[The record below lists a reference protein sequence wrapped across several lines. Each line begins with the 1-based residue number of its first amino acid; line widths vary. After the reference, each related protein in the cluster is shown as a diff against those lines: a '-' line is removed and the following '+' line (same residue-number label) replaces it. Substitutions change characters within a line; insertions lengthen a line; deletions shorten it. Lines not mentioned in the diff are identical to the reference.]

1 MQSNPLEADKM
12 AEETTQVNTFQRH
25 EVKLGF
31 DTKEGMDALLRAA
44 NVLSS
49 CSLVPVTYRKTLID
63 KEGKPVEN
71 PNGLANCAVVLNMAV
86 RMEADP
92 LMIMQNMHVIEGRP
106 SWSSTFIIASIN
118 QCGRFSPLRFELT
131 KSSAEVDVEYVY
143 TAWEPVPGSNKN
155 KPVEKPGTLKVK
167 HQECYAWAIEKAT
180 GERIEGPRIS
190 MQMAIDEGWL
200 QKKGSKWKTM
210 QEVMLRYRAASIFG
224 RLYAPELLM
233 GLHSAEEVKDTID
246 AEVFDDY
253 APEPTREHAAARSAP
268 SASPV
273 IAQWP
278 IKSQEKFDELMDRAY
293 LEFKNAGLQ
302 EHWQLFE
309 SKWRPRRNTGDDLGI
324 IKDLSEEIDSFL
336 PKEPAK
342 EPTK

>member
-1 MQSNPLEADKM
+1 M

-49 CSLVPVTYRKTLID
+49 SSLVPVTYRKYLVD
-63 KEGKPVEN
+63 KEGNSTEN
-71 PNGLANCAVVLNMAV
+71 PNGLANCAVALNMAT
-86 RMEADP
+86 RMGADP

-131 KSSAEVDVEYVY
+131 KPTSEVDVEYVF
-143 TAWEPVPGSNKN
+143 TAWETTPGGKN
-155 KPVEKPGTLKVK
+155 RPVEKTGTLKVR

-180 GERIEGPRIS
+180 GERVEGPRIS

-210 QEVMLRYRAASIFG
+210 QEVMLRYRSASIFG

-253 APEPTREHAAARSAP
+253 APEPIRGHAARNAP

-273 IAQWP
+273 VAQWP

-293 LEFKNAGLQ
+293 LEFKKAGLQ

-336 PKEPAK
+336 PKETAK
-342 EPTK
+342 EPAK

>member
-1 MQSNPLEADKM
+1 MQKNPLEAAEM
-12 AEETTQVNTFQRH
+12 ADETQINTYQKN

-31 DTKEGMDALLRAA
+31 DTREGMDALLRAA
-44 NVLSS
+44 NVLASS
-49 CSLVPVTYRKTLID
+49 SLVPATYRKNLVD
-63 KEGKPVEN
+63 KEGGITEN
-71 PNGLANCAVVLNMAV
+71 PNGLANCAVALNMAT

-118 QCGRFSPLRFELT
+118 QCGRFSPLRFELS
-131 KSSAEVDVEYVY
+131 KPSEEVEVEYTF
-143 TAWEPVPGSNKN
+143 TAWEPQGNGKN
-155 KPVEKPGTLKVK
+155 RPVEKTGILKVR
-167 HQECYAWAIEKAT
+167 HQECYAWAVEKAT

-210 QEVMLRYRAASIFG
+210 QEVMLRYRSASIFG

-253 APEPTREHAAARSAP
+253 PAPSANHAPAPRSAPEPSRAP
-268 SASPV
+268 SL
-273 IAQWP
+273 WP
-278 IKSQEKFDELMDRAY
+278 EKSQERFDELMDKAY
-293 LEFKNAGLQ
+293 IEFKNAKLLD
-302 EHWQLFE
+302 HWGLFE

-324 IKDLSEEIDSFL
+324 IKDLAAEIDTFL
-336 PKEPAK
+336 PKQPAK
-342 EPTK
+342 